1 MAEGPLAQRGPQAQ
15 RGPAFP
21 QHSWGSLLRDWQA
34 EPHSSKR
41 WQTGSASCP
50 CEPPHFSPSPGAAG
64 PLGQCRAASTKTL
77 LHPAGKHQ
85 RNRQIT
91 AGPRSTPTALAHRPG
106 SPPAAPS
113 CAPPPAPPPKA
124 QCNQQPAP
132 RRTGLHQQR
141 LQRDLTCAKVK
152 EGARRTTATVVPC
165 TGNHPASAAR
175 RPVECTHHRA
185 LKGTDPGLDPG
196 PAVDVGSP
204 RHGGRTAG
212 STWEPAA
219 TARSREFWKGEP
231 VSITGRC
238 RCRLGGQVGAASPAL
253 RCGGSRIRSQP
264 CRAQL
269 TL

>member
-1 MAEGPLAQRGPQAQ
+1 MSPHTSPLPQGL
-15 RGPAFP
+15 RVL
-21 QHSWGSLLRDWQA
+21 WGNAGLRA
-34 EPHSSKR
+34 PKLCF
-41 WQTGSASCP
+41 T
-50 CEPPHFSPSPGAAG
+50 PP
-64 PLGQCRAASTKTL
+64 ASTRETGRL
-77 LHPAGKHQ
+77 
-85 RNRQIT
+85 
-91 AGPRSTPTALAHRPG
+91 RPG
-106 SPPAAPS
+106 PAAPPPPWHTGLDRHRQHRA
-113 CAPPPAPPPKA
+113 APPPPLPPPKA